1 MKPENKHTQAIHV
14 QSHDWAAENQQL
26 RKELLAREKR
36 IEELEAMASYLNNQL
51 SEKIDQINDMM
62 QKMISVMTTNGD
74 ATLLDSLRQSVVAE
88 IRAEFEQREQKLKE
102 SYAHEREKLTSDFNA
117 RLAIQQ
123 SEVNRLKSIND
134 KIELHY
140 LTKYLREI
148 LRTKFEGNETTK
160 SGYKCSHCQFGQ
172 W

>member
-117 RLAIQQ
+117 CLAIQQ

-160 SGYKCSHCQFGQ
+160 SGYKCSHCQLGQ

>member
-160 SGYKCSHCQFGQ
+160 SRYKCSHCQLGQ

>member
-1 MKPENKHTQAIHV
+1 MKPKNKPTQTIHV
-14 QSHDWAAENQQL
+14 QSLDWAAENQQL
-26 RKELLAREKR
+26 RKELLSCEKR
-36 IEELEAMASYLNNQL
+36 IEELEAMASTLNNQL
-51 SEKIDQINDMM
+51 SEKIDQINDLM
-62 QKMISVMTTNGD
+62 QKIISYMTTNGD

-102 SYAHEREKLTSDFNA
+102 SYAHKREKLTSDFNA

-140 LTKYLREI
+140 LTK
-148 LRTKFEGNETTK
+148 
-160 SGYKCSHCQFGQ
+160 
-172 W
+172 